1 MGIGAVLGGALQGFG
16 NGIAETGRLAEAER
30 REIALENL
38 RNSNDMTKMGA
49 QYDYADRNASRSD
62 ARGDLLD
69 ARKTQRQTGSQITV
83 DKART
88 ENDATLIGIRQ
99 KNDEAMARLQSSLKM
114 TESQTDFARRAALEA
129 EQAGTY
135 IKDYQVNEAG
145 EIVGLTATG
154 KVIKTGEKALPKPA
168 SGGEGI
174 GAVAAAR
181 AASARGG
188 TASEPAPSKAPTAQ
202 KKTVTAA
209 QINELAKAKG
219 ISVADARKFATE
231 NGYVL
236 GK

>member
-38 RNSNDMTKMGA
+38 RNSNDINRLEVSGRIQNDNAAASDKRGFRYGVAKGIADTNNALKRDAGQQNHELTKIDI
-49 QYDYADRNASRSD
+49 QN
-62 ARGDLLD
+62 
-69 ARKTQRQTGSQITV
+69 
-83 DKART
+83 
-88 ENDATLIGIRQ
+88 
-99 KNDEAMARLQSSLKM
+99 KNEQAMARLQSSLKM
-114 TESQTDFARRAALEA
+114 TESQTDFAQKAAFEA

-168 SGGEGI
+168 TGSEGI